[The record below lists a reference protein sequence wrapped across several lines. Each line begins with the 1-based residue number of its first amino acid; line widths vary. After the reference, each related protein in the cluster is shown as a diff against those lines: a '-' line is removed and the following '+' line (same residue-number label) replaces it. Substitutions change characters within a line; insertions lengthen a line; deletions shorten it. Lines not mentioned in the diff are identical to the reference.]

1 MIDFVFFLMG
11 SLFLFFAISFAH
23 QNRLGN
29 KATLAIYII
38 VIVMIV
44 IIKNA
49 LGIGE

>member
-11 SLFLFFAISFAH
+11 SALLFFSICFAH
-23 QNRLGN
+23 HNKLGN

-38 VIVMIV
+38 VIAMLI

-49 LGIGE
+49 LGIY